1 MFLVKVGRTY
11 RKLDNSDDIS
21 ELIAPTITSEN
32 SREFDPEAKLE
43 HEDWFYIEIDDDH
56 MPMVKEY
63 GDKFL
68 STVSLNDV
76 TEEEFSKIDLIFRKV
91 GNDELVFQ
99 KITQSKRMVDKSI
112 LKWLPNIGKPER
124 TIIDN
129 GIELKSEIDA
139 YFDGNDKLY
148 FKNFRTI
155 HSLFKG
161 IDDYYRIA
169 SQAEVNELKRIDLV
183 SFSDFEIKSNNLKM
197 VAILKDDEIDLS
209 NTSII
214 STLLTS
220 YEQYPEQDFK
230 VSEGKFI
237 IDTNKRLRSFLKL
250 ALGRLYTNPI
260 TSYQMEASSARRL
273 ELRRMTEIIIF
284 NNVSVTQRIKK
295 LTNLGGYAPQVIF
308 SRECKDHRV
317 LMSKRRKRHLDE
329 RSRKLSESCKI

>member
-1 MFLVKVGRTY
+1 MFLVKVGQIY
-11 RKLDNSDDIS
+11 RKLENSDDIS
-21 ELIAPTITSEN
+21 ELVAPEIDLEN
-32 SREFDPEAKLE
+32 SREFDPEIKLE
-43 HEDWFYIEIDDDH
+43 HEEWFYIEIDDEH
-56 MPMVKEY
+56 MSMVKEY
-63 GDKFL
+63 GDKFS

-169 SQAEVNELKRIDLV
+169 SRAEVNELKRVDLV

-197 VAILKDDEIDLS
+197 VAVLKDDEINLS
-209 NTSII
+209 DTSII

-237 IDTNKRLRSFLKL
+237 IDTNKRLTSFLKL

-260 TSYQMEASSARRL
+260 TSHQMEASSARRL
-273 ELRRMTEIIIF
+273 R
-284 NNVSVTQRIKK
+284 KK
-295 LTNLGGYAPQVIF
+295 EN
-308 SRECKDHRV
+308 
-317 LMSKRRKRHLDE
+317 
-329 RSRKLSESCKI
+329 

>member
-1 MFLVKVGRTY
+1 MFLVKVGRKY

-21 ELIAPTITSEN
+21 EFVVPTITFEN
-32 SREFDPEAKLE
+32 SIEFDPEVKLE

-63 GDKFL
+63 GDKFS

-169 SQAEVNELKRIDLV
+169 SRAEVNELKRVDLV

-209 NTSII
+209 DTSII

-220 YEQYPEQDFK
+220 YVQYPEQDFK

-237 IDTNKRLRSFLKL
+237 IDSNKSLTSFLKL

-260 TSYQMEASSARRL
+260 TSHQMEASSARRL
-273 ELRRMTEIIIF
+273 R
-284 NNVSVTQRIKK
+284 KK
-295 LTNLGGYAPQVIF
+295 EN
-308 SRECKDHRV
+308 
-317 LMSKRRKRHLDE
+317 
-329 RSRKLSESCKI
+329 

>member
-1 MFLVKVGRTY
+1 MFLVKAGKKY
-11 RKLDNSDDIS
+11 RKLENSDDIS
-21 ELIAPTITSEN
+21 ELVAPEIDPEN
-32 SREFDPEAKLE
+32 SRKFDPEIKLE
-43 HEDWFYIEIDDDH
+43 HEEWFYIEIDDEH
-56 MPMVKEY
+56 MSMIKEY
-63 GDKFL
+63 ADKFL
-68 STVSLNDV
+68 NTAGLNDV
-76 TEEEFSKIDLIFRKV
+76 NEEEFSNIDLIFRKV
-91 GNDELVFQ
+91 ENDGLVFQ

-139 YFDGNDKLY
+139 YFDGNGKLY

-161 IDDYYRIA
+161 IDAYYRIA

-209 NTSII
+209 DTSII

-220 YEQYPEQDFK
+220 YEQYPEQDFR

-237 IDTNKRLRSFLKL
+237 IDTNKRLTSFLKL

-260 TSYQMEASSARRL
+260 TSHQMEASSARRL
-273 ELRRMTEIIIF
+273 
-284 NNVSVTQRIKK
+284 VQR
-295 LTNLGGYAPQVIF
+295 N
-308 SRECKDHRV
+308 D
-317 LMSKRRKRHLDE
+317 
-329 RSRKLSESCKI
+329 

>member
-1 MFLVKVGRTY
+1 MFLVKVGQNY
-11 RKLDNSDDIS
+11 RKLENSDDIS
-21 ELIAPTITSEN
+21 ELVAPEIDTEN
-32 SREFDPEAKLE
+32 SREFDPEIKLE

-56 MPMVKEY
+56 MLMVKEY
-63 GDKFL
+63 GDKFS

-99 KITQSKRMVDKSI
+99 KITQSKRMVDKPI

-183 SFSDFEIKSNNLKM
+183 SISDFEIKSNNLKM

-209 NTSII
+209 DTSII

-220 YEQYPEQDFK
+220 YEQYPQQDFK

-237 IDTNKRLRSFLKL
+237 IDTNKRLTSFLKL

-260 TSYQMEASSARRL
+260 TSHQMEASSARRL
-273 ELRRMTEIIIF
+273 
-284 NNVSVTQRIKK
+284 VQR
-295 LTNLGGYAPQVIF
+295 N
-308 SRECKDHRV
+308 D
-317 LMSKRRKRHLDE
+317 
-329 RSRKLSESCKI
+329 

>member
-1 MFLVKVGRTY
+1 MFLVKVGRKY

-21 ELIAPTITSEN
+21 ELVVPTITSEN
-32 SREFDPEAKLE
+32 SIEFDPEVKLE

-63 GDKFL
+63 GDKFS

-91 GNDELVFQ
+91 GNDKLVFQ
-99 KITQSKRMVDKSI
+99 KITQSKRMIDKSI

-161 IDDYYRIA
+161 IDDYYRTA
-169 SQAEVNELKRIDLV
+169 SRAEVNELKRVDLV

-197 VAILKDDEIDLS
+197 VAILKDDGIDLS
-209 NTSII
+209 DTSII

-230 VSEGKFI
+230 VSEGRFI
-237 IDTNKRLRSFLKL
+237 IDTNKRLTSFLKL

-260 TSYQMEASSARRL
+260 TSHQMEASSARRL
-273 ELRRMTEIIIF
+273 R
-284 NNVSVTQRIKK
+284 KK
-295 LTNLGGYAPQVIF
+295 EN
-308 SRECKDHRV
+308 
-317 LMSKRRKRHLDE
+317 
-329 RSRKLSESCKI
+329 